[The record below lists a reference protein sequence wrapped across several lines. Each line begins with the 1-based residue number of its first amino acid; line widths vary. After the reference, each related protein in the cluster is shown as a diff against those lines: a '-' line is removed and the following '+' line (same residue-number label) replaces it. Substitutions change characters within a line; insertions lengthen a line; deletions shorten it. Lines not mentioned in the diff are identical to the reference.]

1 MSTEREPA
9 SGQIGTLSEKPLH
22 ASLKKWYAGRG
33 DRLEVSVDG
42 YVIDL
47 VRGDLL
53 IEIQTRNFGAI
64 KRKLVDLTT
73 RHKVRLVYPIA
84 QQKWIVKL
92 AKAGVG
98 QASRRKSPKKG
109 TPEQIFEELVAFPKL
124 LSNPNFS
131 LELLL
136 VHEEEAR
143 RYDAKRG
150 WRRKGW
156 VTQER
161 RLLRVVDQRL
171 ILTPDDMRLQIPS
184 ELPEPFTTSDLAVAL
199 GRPRWLAQ
207 KMAYC
212 LREMGAITPAGKRG
226 RAMLYSGTFSSHS
239 SGQV

>member
-1 MSTEREPA
+1 MSTEPEQA
-9 SGQIGTLSEKPLH
+9 SGQIGTLNEKPLH

-33 DRLEVSVDG
+33 DRFEAPVDG
-42 YVIDL
+42 YVIDI

-53 IEIQTRNFGAI
+53 VEIQTRNFVAI
-64 KRKLVDLTT
+64 RRKLVDLTT

-92 AKAGVG
+92 TNAGEG
-98 QASRRKSPKKG
+98 QESRRKSPKRG
-109 TPEQIFEELVAFPKL
+109 TPEQIFDELVAFPKL

-136 VHEEEAR
+136 IHEDEIR

-161 RLLRVVDQRL
+161 RLLKVVDQRL
-171 ILTPDDMRLQIPS
+171 FLTPEDMRVQIPS
-184 ELPEPFTTSDLAVAL
+184 ELPEPFTTSDLAGAI
-199 GRPRWLAQ
+199 GRPRRLAQ

-212 LREMGAITPAGKRG
+212 LREMGAITHAGKRG
-226 RAMLYSGTFSSHS
+226 RAMLYSRNFSE
-239 SGQV
+239 